1 MANMTNYEKMK
12 EIKIITHNIYETADG
27 REFDSMFDANEWQKK
42 LSLVENMLILN
53 DEYEPAIIYD
63 DFTYVFV
70 ETDEQVEA
78 FNAVQEYHN
87 YYGRLSGTGYYY
99 YNYKTNR
106 FINIELRIKE
116 LENIIKKI
124 KDSK

>member
-1 MANMTNYEKMK
+1 MK
-12 EIKIITHNIYETADG
+12 DIKITIHSTYETADG

-53 DEYEPAIIYD
+53 DEYKPTTIYEN
-63 DFTYVFV
+63 FTYVFA
-70 ETDEQVEA
+70 ETNEQVEA
-78 FNAVQEYHN
+78 FNAVQKYHD

-99 YNYKTNR
+99 YDYRTNK
-106 FINIELRIKE
+106 FINIEFQIKE
-116 LENIIKKI
+116 LKNIIKKI